1 MARLP
6 EPLHSHFLAPR
17 GAGATEGADGRAAGR
32 NLACG
37 DELETAVW
45 LRAGR
50 IARVAWRARGCSAL
64 LACASYAAE
73 RLAGQSIESASGFD
87 LAADVAA
94 MGGLGPT
101 QGHAVQIVSRAWR
114 EALSKAAESC
124 QS

>member
-17 GAGATEGADGRAAGR
+17 GVGSTAGADGRAVGR

-45 LRAGR
+45 LRDGR
-50 IARVAWRARGCSAL
+50 VERVAWRARGCSAL

-73 RLAGQSIESASGFD
+73 RLPGQPTASA
-87 LAADVAA
+87 LAFELASEVAA